1 MPSPSQDTVACTCP
15 SCGNPFAVK
24 TSFLGSQVQCPICA
38 APVTARQEEKVK
50 DETEEQAAVPCRC
63 NVCNNSFA
71 VNPSCIGNKVK
82 CPVCHSTVTAT
93 RQEEEPAT
101 APERMPEAPE
111 KLLKSRKGRLNQQPP
126 SGTAARRRK
135 APPLPRPHLPTN
147 LLRLR
152 KRRING
158 ALPLPGLPSPS
169 LRNPLPKSAS
179 GRKRG
184 TPPLPSQPPAA
195 PPWRMKSRNTSPP
208 PRKPPAASAA
218 PPGTSGSLSPAW
230 CWPRWACSCSC
241 AERTWKR
248 KAPRF

>member
-111 KLLKSRKGRLNQQPP
+111 KAPEIPDGTPEPAASVRHGGAQEESPSAPP
-126 SGTAARRRK
+126 SASSHKSLTPQKKTDKRSIAVT
-135 APPLPRPHLPTN
+135 RPVSYTHLTLPTN
-147 LLRLR
+147 R
-152 KRRING
+152 
-158 ALPLPGLPSPS
+158 
-169 LRNPLPKSAS
+169 
-179 GRKRG
+179 
-184 TPPLPSQPPAA
+184 
-195 PPWRMKSRNTSPP
+195 
-208 PRKPPAASAA
+208 
-218 PPGTSGSLSPAW
+218 
-230 CWPRWACSCSC
+230 
-241 AERTWKR
+241 EV
-248 KAPRF
+248 

>member
-101 APERMPEAPE
+101 APERMPEAP
-111 KLLKSRKGRLNQQPP
+111 KKRLKSRKGRLNQQPP

-158 ALPLPGLPSPS
+158 ALPLPSLPSPS
-169 LRNPLPKSAS
+169 LRNPPPKSAS

-184 TPPLPSQPPAA
+184 RRPCHHSRPQRLPGA
-195 PPWRMKSRNTSPP
+195 
-208 PRKPPAASAA
+208 
-218 PPGTSGSLSPAW
+218 
-230 CWPRWACSCSC
+230 
-241 AERTWKR
+241 
-248 KAPRF
+248 